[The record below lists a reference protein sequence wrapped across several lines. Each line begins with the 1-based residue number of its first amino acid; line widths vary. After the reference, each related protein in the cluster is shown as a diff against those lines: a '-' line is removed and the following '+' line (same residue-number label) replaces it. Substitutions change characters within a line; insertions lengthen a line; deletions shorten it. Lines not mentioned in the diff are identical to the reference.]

1 LNTATPNSIVP
12 GDFIYRDQNG
22 DDVIDD
28 NDRVVLGSYFPELTW
43 GLNVGASYKNID
55 LSVNLMGQTGNEILN
70 RKRGEIIWTPDGNM
84 DADLA
89 KNRWHGEGTSNK
101 YPSSAGLRKGWN
113 QKMSDYFV
121 EDGSFF
127 RIQNVSLAYNIRGK
141 EVFGSTIP
149 NARISLT
156 AERPLTVFDYNG
168 FNPEVA
174 NGIDTQTYPIP
185 AVYTVGL
192 SVTF

>member
-1 LNTATPNSIVP
+1 MADSVDAAYVTA
-12 GDFIYRDQNG
+12 RKALL
-22 DDVIDD
+22 DVLD
-28 NDRVVLGSYFPELTW
+28 VLGPHLKSVIL
-43 GLNVGASYKNID
+43 VGAQAIY
-55 LSVNLMGQTGNEILN
+55 VHTGEV
-70 RKRGEIIWTPDGNM
+70 EFAVSPFTY

-89 KNRWHGEGTSNK
+89 INRWHGDGTSNK

-113 QKMSDYFV
+113 QKMSTYFV

-127 RIQNVSLAYNIRGK
+127 RIQNVQLAYNIKGVK
-141 EVFGSTIP
+141 LFGADMPETKVSF
-149 NARISLT
+149 T
-156 AERPLTVFDYNG
+156 ADRPLTLFKYNG

-192 SVTF
+192 AIKF